1 MSYLTVK
8 QVCEMTGL
16 KYGTIIGWSKLG
28 LLPARRIK
36 NGRKSKYFFVEAEVI
51 DAIASKPIAVL
62 STAAEVN
69 VPLPRTS

>member
-8 QVCEMTGL
+8 QVCEITGL

-36 NGRKSKYFFVEAEVI
+36 NGKKSKWFYVEKEVVDTI
-51 DAIASKPIAVL
+51 ERHKVQAM
-62 STAAEVN
+62 
-69 VPLPRTS
+69 